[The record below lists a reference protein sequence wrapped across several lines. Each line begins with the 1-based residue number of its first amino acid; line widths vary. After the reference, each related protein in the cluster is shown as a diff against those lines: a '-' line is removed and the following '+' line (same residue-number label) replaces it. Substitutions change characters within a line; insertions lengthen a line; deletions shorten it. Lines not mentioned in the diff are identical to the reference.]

1 MMHPHDSLASL
12 AYSDS
17 KHSPESGRDIQFPG
31 NGGLVLSAT
40 QFGDPKSPQ
49 VLLLHG
55 GGQTRHAWK
64 NTGETLGAA
73 GYHAVALDARGHGD
87 SGWADAGHY
96 GVDHMIDDID
106 MVVEAL
112 GGKTPILVGA
122 SMGGATSLV
131 AVGEGKIAAKALV
144 LVDIAPRIDQEGHRQ
159 IQAFLDQYPEGFETL
174 EQVSDAIANYQ
185 PHRKMPRNL
194 DGLAK
199 NVRLGDDGRY
209 HWHWDPVWRHGRG
222 SMQAYQDRLR
232 EAASRIAVPTLLIR
246 GGLSNVL
253 TEAGAR
259 EFLALCPHSDYVN
272 IPTAAHM
279 VAGDRN
285 DVFADAVVEFLG
297 RAVGGDR

>member
-1 MMHPHDSLASL
+1 MRNAGKRLPGTPQP
-12 AYSDS
+12 SDVWTA
-17 KHSPESGRDIQFPG
+17 RDGISIAGDQW
-31 NGGLVLSAT
+31 
-40 QFGDPKSPQ
+40 GDPSCPLVILQ
-49 VLLLHG
+49 HG

>member
-1 MMHPHDSLASL
+1 
-12 AYSDS
+12 
-17 KHSPESGRDIQFPG
+17 
-31 NGGLVLSAT
+31 
-40 QFGDPKSPQ
+40 
-49 VLLLHG
+49 
-55 GGQTRHAWK
+55 
-64 NTGETLGAA
+64 
-73 GYHAVALDARGHGD
+73 
-87 SGWADAGHY
+87 
-96 GVDHMIDDID
+96 
-106 MVVEAL
+106 
-112 GGKTPILVGA
+112 
-122 SMGGATSLV
+122 
-131 AVGEGKIAAKALV
+131 
-144 LVDIAPRIDQEGHRQ
+144 
-159 IQAFLDQYPEGFETL
+159 
-174 EQVSDAIANYQ
+174 
-185 PHRKMPRNL
+185 MPRNL